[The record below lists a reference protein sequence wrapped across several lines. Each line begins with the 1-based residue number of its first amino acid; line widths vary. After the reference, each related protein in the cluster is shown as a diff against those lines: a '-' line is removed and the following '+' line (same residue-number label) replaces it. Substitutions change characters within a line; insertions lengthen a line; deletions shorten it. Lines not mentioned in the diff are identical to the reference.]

1 MDISR
6 RELSDERTSSPELAL
21 NCVILPRGVFFL
33 IGKGG
38 AMSPLPPAS
47 TPESLGAVNC
57 AMVSRD
63 LLADLSKL
71 VDGDR
76 LPDPPD
82 KLLPLGGDA
91 SGDEVLDCRLPVVVI
106 SEVVFRVGKEE
117 FTGRL

>member
-1 MDISR
+1 MDISK

-47 TPESLGAVNC
+47 TPESPGAVNC

-82 KLLPLGGDA
+82 TETNHQCGVMLWEC
-91 SGDEVLDCRLPVVVI
+91 SVDESC
-106 SEVVFRVGKEE
+106 
-117 FTGRL
+117 TGR